1 MSIYRIY
8 AGADGESHMEE
19 VQLAQH
25 AELGALMQVAQV
37 GLHEFPELRTMDF
50 HPLPERRLIIH
61 LRGEVEIGV
70 SDGTTQIF
78 RPGDARLM
86 EDTSGRGHTH
96 RDLSPVIQAVV
107 VLKD

>member
-25 AELGALMQVAQV
+25 PELGALRQVAQV
-37 GLHEFPELRTMDF
+37 GIHAFPELRTMDF
-50 HPLPERRLIIH
+50 HPLPERRLILH

-70 SDGTTQIF
+70 SDGTKQIF

-86 EDTSGRGHTH
+86 EDTSGRGQTH
-96 RDLSPVIQAVV
+96 RDLSPVIPAVV